1 MTISSQFNSINHKLL
16 PDNLRPNVPFGKLE
30 NNTELIVEPFAKPEI
45 IKNGIENPKQTLKKQ
60 SSITEIVKSKETTTE
75 IVKKSPKITPKE
87 LAIKTLQIQLLE
99 DLYKI
104 LKKETPSVYEFRVVN
119 GKWDCG
125 QICDI
130 YLNRSNLPENFD
142 LNQSYILQTRENQEF
157 YVNVKVLGEN
167 VIFPRNIYP
176 SIEINEILLNSLD
189 IEICDRITLRSKR
202 TALNLVDRIELT
214 PSKASTYKEVKD
226 IEIKFKQYIIENAKL
241 FPILINQNQIFKLS
255 PNIFV
260 TVAIY
265 PESLRYCL
273 IDTEILRECK
283 ITCCDQVKNI
293 DGILK
298 SNKEP
303 EQLNGVGHDEVKLE
317 KYETII
323 QKLIER
329 LKINLCLDERNAFRK
344 TENVIL
350 IGNKNAGKTTMY
362 MKILNELAL
371 PPFFCYFDIFYCS
384 RNKGRKV
391 GTFDWSI

>member
-1 MTISSQFNSINHKLL
+1 M
-16 PDNLRPNVPFGKLE
+16 
-30 NNTELIVEPFAKPEI
+30 
-45 IKNGIENPKQTLKKQ
+45 
-60 SSITEIVKSKETTTE
+60 
-75 IVKKSPKITPKE
+75 
-87 LAIKTLQIQLLE
+87 
-99 DLYKI
+99 YKI
-104 LKKETPSVYEFRVVN
+104 LKKETPSVHEFRVVN

-167 VIFPRNIYP
+167 VIFPKNIYP

-189 IEICDRITLRSKR
+189 VEVCDRITLRSKR
-202 TALNLVDRIELT
+202 TVLNLVDRIELT

-260 TVAIY
+260 TVSIF

-298 SNKEP
+298 SNREP
-303 EQLNGVGHDEVKLE
+303 EQLNGVGHEEVKLD

-323 QKLIER
+323 QRLIER

-344 TENVIL
+344 TENLIL

-371 PPFFCYFDIFYCS
+371 PPYFCYFDIFYCS

-391 GTFDWSI
+391 RGFFLLI